1 MIKIHHR
8 KKWRKEYVLYLYCTT
23 STEST
28 FLFFLFQTIDIGAPA
43 GGAYFIVNFIARQLF
58 EQPLLAIRE
67 KYDFV

>member
-1 MIKIHHR
+1 M
-8 KKWRKEYVLYLYCTT
+8 LYLYCTT